1 MLCSQDRTL
10 TIVFA
15 GVKSIPATFLFKMY
29 AVLSGVQPVLK
40 LDREGC
46 DVRAFRR
53 ARAADCGP
61 GGGDWRRQKFHW
73 ELSQRY
79 VGLRGPLSLSSA
91 VSAATRS
98 SLSHALFASIQD
110 VFCEKE
116 KEAKQLFERRNRG
129 RRTRLV

>member
-1 MLCSQDRTL
+1 ML
-10 TIVFA
+10 TIVIA
-15 GVKSIPATFLFKMY
+15 GVKSIPATFLFEMY

-61 GGGDWRRQKFHW
+61 GGSDWRRQKFHR

-91 VSAATRS
+91 VSAAERTCYRS
-98 SLSHALFASIQD
+98 GGRCGESDPGVQSELCLSTIRVVSD
-110 VFCEKE
+110 C
-116 KEAKQLFERRNRG
+116 AKKGYGFKW
-129 RRTRLV
+129 